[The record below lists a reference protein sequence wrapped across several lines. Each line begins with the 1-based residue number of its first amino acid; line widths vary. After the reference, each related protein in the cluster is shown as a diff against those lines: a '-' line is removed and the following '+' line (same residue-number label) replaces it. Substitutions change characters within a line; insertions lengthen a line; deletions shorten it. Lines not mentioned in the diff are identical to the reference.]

1 MHHLIICLSTSKSRI
16 TILLYIIP
24 FVFLKVVFYLK
35 LFRGKRTTNLT
46 ARLICHCFNGYFV
59 FSENTFWFVCCWV
72 YSLIYSPNASLQLEI
87 NGKYSFLDTE
97 QRRLHSIDVLCSY
110 RRSAHFDGRK
120 QISPHNMY
128 NSLYTNPT
136 HLNLHSALETHLR
149 GMIAEPD

>member
-1 MHHLIICLSTSKSRI
+1 MHHLIICLSTPKSRI

-35 LFRGKRTTNLT
+35 LFRGTTNLT
-46 ARLICHCFNGYFV
+46 ARLICCCFNGYFV
-59 FSENTFWFVCCWV
+59 FSENTFCFVCCWV
-72 YSLIYSPNASLQLEI
+72 WVLIYSPNASLQLEI

-97 QRRLHSIDVLCSY
+97 QQRLHSIDVLYSY

-120 QISPHNMY
+120 QISPLNMY

-136 HLNLHSALETHLR
+136 HLNLHSALETYLR
-149 GMIAEPD
+149 EMIAEPD